1 MIKYLVSFRDFFVNI
16 FYGHLIGIV
25 DENNKLVTTNKFL
38 SFFPIKLVSLFLDYY
53 NLVYYYQ
60 KDGLIYY
67 SKQNELTISP
77 IILSTKVKRGDIII
91 DLSNNLSVYQNNL
104 PFWILLYNENK
115 LHFDKLIKK
124 IIKNGQ
130 LQETE
135 YDIKELLDLK
145 CNQVWNL

>member
-1 MIKYLVSFRDFFVNI
+1 MIKYLVCFRDFFVNI

-67 SKQNELTISP
+67 SEQDELTISP
-77 IILSTKVKRGDIII
+77 IILSTKVKRGDIITN
-91 DLSNNLSVYQNNL
+91 LSNNLSVYQNNL

-124 IIKNGQ
+124 IIKNGRII
-130 LQETE
+130 ESE
-135 YDIKELLDLK
+135 HNIKDLLELK
-145 CNQVWNL
+145 CYQIWNL

>member
-1 MIKYLVSFRDFFVNI
+1 MIEYLVCFRDFFVNI

-38 SFFPIKLVSLFLDYY
+38 SFFPIKLISLFLDYY

-60 KDGLIYY
+60 KDELIYY

-124 IIKNGQ
+124 IIKNGRF
-130 LQETE
+130 QETE
-135 YDIKELLDLK
+135 HDIKDLLDLK
-145 CNQVWNL
+145 CNQVWDL